1 LGFNIRAY
9 PKATYNQQNFNG
21 YQETEF
27 KYYLIF
33 NKMQVVTH
41 NVLMVTALRLIVIK
55 IHSFNVMEPVL

>member
-41 NVLMVTALRLIVIK
+41 IRSYG
-55 IHSFNVMEPVL
+55 HSS